1 MPTRLKSAAVFLT
14 ALATS
19 VGVSSAE
26 DQFGHGGAGSYR
38 PSAINQVDYPMGS
51 NQSPSE
57 VRPAMAY
64 EFDSRSGRPEQIM
77 PVQFTLEDDVETDP
91 RNRSTLEQG
100 GSEPLKLSGPTDRG
114 DRSPVD
120 PKSPTATGSAVTVG
134 SSLAIVLG
142 LFFALLWLAKRNMPR
157 GMTAISSE
165 VVKVLGRA
173 PLSGRQQM
181 HLVRIGNKLLLVSV
195 TPNGAETLT
204 EITDPQEVDHLT
216 SLCEREQPTSVTR
229 SFRNVLS
236 GLGQQTTDP
245 APPDVPLEDDP
256 PIGSERSA
264 AAVSSVWEDRHVT

>member
-14 ALATS
+14 ALAVF
-19 VGVSSAE
+19 VGVSSAGE
-26 DQFGHGGAGSYR
+26 PIGRGDAGLYR
-38 PSAINQVDYPMGS
+38 PSGINQVDYSSGS
-51 NQSPSE
+51 SQSPSV

-64 EFDSRSGRPEQIM
+64 EFESHSGRPEKIM
-77 PVQFTLEDDVETDP
+77 PVQFTLEDDIATDP
-91 RNRSTLEQG
+91 RNRSALEQG
-100 GSEPLKLSGPTDRG
+100 GPEPLKLSGPTDRR
-114 DRSPVD
+114 DRSTVG
-120 PKSPTATGSAVTVG
+120 PKSPTSTGSVITVG

-216 SLCEREQPTSVTR
+216 SLCEREQPRSATR
-229 SFRNVLS
+229 TFRNVLA
-236 GLGQQTTDP
+236 GLGEQPTAP
-245 APPDVPLEDDP
+245 ATPDVPLENDP
-256 PIGSERSA
+256 LVGSEHST
-264 AAVSSVWEDRHVT
+264 AAVSSTWEDRHVT